1 MRIDVQDI
9 IDGEPIPERFAFAVP
24 DPERLLLFSDNRNPR
39 VRWHD
44 VPDGT
49 RSLVLLVVDADAPT
63 DPSDVNQE
71 GRRVP
76 ADLPRADFY
85 HWVLIDIPTAVSGI
99 DEGEDADGV
108 VAMGKAPGD
117 TGKGV
122 RGINSYTDFFADDE
136 QLEGIYG
143 GYDGPCPPWN
153 DTLVHRYYFTV
164 YALDVASLGL
174 QGEFTGDE
182 VLEAMQGHV
191 IEQSSVMGTYTLNP
205 ELTR

>member
-1 MRIDVQDI
+1 VH
-9 IDGEPIPERFAFAVP
+9 
-24 DPERLLLFSDNRNPR
+24 
-39 VRWHD
+39 WHD
-44 VPDGT
+44 VPAGT
-49 RSLVLLVVDADAPT
+49 HSLALLVVDVDAPT

-71 GRRVP
+71 GRSVP

-85 HWVLIDIPTAVSGI
+85 HWVLIDIPTEVKGI

-108 VAMGKAPGD
+108 VAMGKAPGE

-122 RGINSYTDFFADDE
+122 RGINSYTDFFVDDE

-153 DTLVHRYYFTV
+153 DALVHRYYFTV
-164 YALDVASLGL
+164 YALDVDSLGL

-191 IEQSSVMGTYTLNP
+191 IEQASVMGTYTLNP
-205 ELTR
+205 ELAR

>member
-24 DPERLLLFSDNRNPR
+24 DPEQHLRFSDNRNPR

-44 VPDGT
+44 VPAGT
-49 RSLVLLVVDADAPT
+49 LSLALLVVDVDAPT
-63 DPSDVNQE
+63 DPGDVNQE
-71 GRRVP
+71 GHSVP

-85 HWVLIDIPTAVSGI
+85 HWVLIDIPVQVSGI

-108 VAMGKAPGD
+108 VAMGKAPGE

-122 RGINSYTDFFADDE
+122 RGINSYTDFFVDDE

-153 DTLVHRYYFTV
+153 DALVHRYHFTV

-182 VLEAMQGHV
+182 VLDAMQGHV

-205 ELTR
+205 ELAR

>member
-1 MRIDVQDI
+1 MRIDVQDV

-24 DPERLLLFSDNRNPR
+24 DPQQHLRFSDNRNPC
-39 VRWHD
+39 VHWHD
-44 VPDGT
+44 VPAGT
-49 RSLVLLVVDADAPT
+49 HSLALLVVDVDAPT

-71 GRRVP
+71 GRSVP

-85 HWVLIDIPTAVSGI
+85 HWVLIDIPTKVKGI

-108 VAMGKAPGD
+108 VAMGKAPGE

-122 RGINSYTDFFADDE
+122 RGINSYTDFFVDDE

-153 DTLVHRYYFTV
+153 DALVHRYYFTV
-164 YALDVASLGL
+164 YALDVDSLGL

-191 IEQSSVMGTYTLNP
+191 IEQASVMGTYTLNP
-205 ELTR
+205 ELAR